1 MKCQQVRLELEK
13 ALQEGRYRVGACL
26 PPQRELARSF
36 NVSLSTLQQSLAM
49 LEEDGLISREHGRG
63 TFVRRLEPMSLH
75 DIRPPR
81 KGIAFIAL
89 EHPET
94 GGWIYKEG
102 FSYRQAELRALD
114 SRLAKND
121 RHLVFA
127 HTSSRKLATGKLP
140 KAVEQDAVAGV
151 ILDGYVRDFD
161 IECFKGRGLAVVVMG
176 EHPVNALVGRVSW
189 DGAQAAYLM
198 TKALLSARSGPV
210 YFATEP
216 FRERYTHALL
226 DGYRTACHEADQDE
240 MLSLFASDGD
250 GEAELRRM
258 IERTKGPFG
267 LLLHYNV
274 AHLLVDLY
282 REYGLD
288 LTDHPV
294 AIFGYADYVVPEVRR
309 KLNVCTVDVQLG
321 CGVAVEIMEA
331 LLAGQEPETVVL
343 TPELTSRREDGLLQ
357 IVMSWRWPEDL
368 DEYESIRIPGMG
380 NAREVVA
387 AKM

>member
-1 MKCQQVRLELEK
+1 L
-13 ALQEGRYRVGACL
+13 
-26 PPQRELARSF
+26 F
-36 NVSLSTLQQSLAM
+36 NVSLSTLQQSLTM

-63 TFVRRLEPMSLH
+63 TFVRRLEPVTLH

-102 FSYRQAELRALD
+102 VSYRQAELRALD
-114 SRLAKND
+114 SRLARND

-127 HTSSRKLATGKLP
+127 HTTSRKLAAGRLP
-140 KAVEQDAVAGV
+140 KAAEQDAVAGV
-151 ILDGYVRDFD
+151 ILDGYVCDSD
-161 IECFKGRGLAVVVMG
+161 VECFKSCDLSVVVMG
-176 EHPVNALVGRVSW
+176 EHPVHTLVPRVSW

-198 TKALLSARSGPV
+198 TKALISAQNGPV

-216 FRERYTHALL
+216 FREHYTHALF
-226 DGYRTACHEADQDE
+226 DGYRRACHEADQDE
-240 MLSLFASDGD
+240 TLSIFGVDGD
-250 GEAELRRM
+250 DEAELRRV
-258 IERTKGPFG
+258 IERAKGSFG

-274 AHLLVDLY
+274 AHILVELY

-294 AIFGYADYVVPEVRR
+294 AIFGHADYVAPEVRR

-321 CGVAVEIMEA
+321 CSVAVEIMEA
-331 LLAGQEPETVVL
+331 LLAGQEPEAVIL
-343 TPELTSRREDGLLQ
+343 APELTSRREDGLLQ
-357 IVMSWRWPEDL
+357 IALSWRRPKDL
-368 DEYESIRIPGMG
+368 DEYESIGSPAMG
-380 NAREVVA
+380 NEREVVA
-387 AKM
+387 ANV